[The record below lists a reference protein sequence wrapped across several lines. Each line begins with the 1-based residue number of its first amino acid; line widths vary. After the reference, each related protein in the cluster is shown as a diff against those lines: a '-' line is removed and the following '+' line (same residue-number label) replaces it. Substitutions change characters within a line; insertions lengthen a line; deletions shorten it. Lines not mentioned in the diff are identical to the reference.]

1 MAQINIRAQQIM
13 TGAVPDQRRQSR
25 AQLPVSAKVFPARGE
40 ASAHIAHLRDVNVL
54 GAFFYSDLEVAVGDP
69 LVVELAPTSGLP
81 YLNVN
86 CEAVVVRVEEPGLN
100 GLGGIAV
107 EFHNFMVADPHESV
121 RDHVSQPFVSWAVN
135 MVDQKFARRPELE
148 ICASRIQGAA

>member
-1 MAQINIRAQQIM
+1 MAQINIREQQIL

-25 AQLPVSAKVFPARGE
+25 AQLPVSAKVFHAPGTPTART
-40 ASAHIAHLRDVNVL
+40 AHLRDVNIL
-54 GAFFYSDLEVAVGDP
+54 GAFFYSDLEVEVGDSL
-69 LVVELAPTSGLP
+69 LVEIAPSSGIP

-86 CEAVVVRVEEPGLN
+86 CEAIVVRVEEPGLN
-100 GLGGIAV
+100 GLAGIAV
-107 EFHNFMVADPHESV
+107 EFHNFMVAEPHETAG
-121 RDHVSQPFVSWAVN
+121 DHASQPFVSWAVE